1 MSKLFIHAMAL
12 PEYADEIPGVWR
24 NRKGSGGRIPLNA
37 LTILGINNGR
47 GSARRL
53 IEMNSILNSIA
64 FYPWVR
70 DMLLPYQKEI
80 ISSALSKDGYH
91 AWAPP
96 GSGKTL
102 CGLVWIAQAA
112 SRPKLVITKAAAR
125 GTWKEEIRKY
135 TRFTPQILS
144 GKTAVGRIPYDPKC
158 IYITAWETLISWKDA
173 LINLD
178 PHSVVMDEI
187 HWAKN
192 HKRVK
197 PIMQES
203 GQCRFDPLDNTAYAI
218 SEISKVAAR
227 RLGMT
232 ATPVPNRT
240 RDLWAQLD
248 LIEPWQWGTFHKFG
262 ERYCDGFKDAYGWK
276 YDGLSNE
283 DELLRRLDWCR
294 TKTDQTAVSLNLP
307 PKRRQI
313 IYLERSEQNRPSAF
327 KRAISQAGKTGDR
340 ESVFEVMLQEAAS
353 RKKKYVVER
362 VVEAVKCGQKVVV
375 FTGRRLDCERLGEA
389 ISKATDVDVWCAHGG
404 SSTDMRDHIRH
415 EYMLADVGVLV
426 GTGDAWGESVN
437 LQDTDLALFV
447 MLPWTPRAIRQWE
460 GRFSRL
466 GQKRPVLVSYIISKG
481 TVDEHVA
488 DILLDKLPA
497 VGKVAEDETM
507 EELEQAF
514 DANEEDLLA
523 RVAGQDSP

>member
-276 YDGLSNE
+276 DDGLSNS
-283 DELLRRLDWCR
+283 
-294 TKTDQTAVSLNLP
+294 TKAQTDHLP
-307 PKRRQI
+307 
-313 IYLERSEQNRPSAF
+313 
-327 KRAISQAGKTGDR
+327 
-340 ESVFEVMLQEAAS
+340 
-353 RKKKYVVER
+353 
-362 VVEAVKCGQKVVV
+362 
-375 FTGRRLDCERLGEA
+375 
-389 ISKATDVDVWCAHGG
+389 
-404 SSTDMRDHIRH
+404 
-415 EYMLADVGVLV
+415 
-426 GTGDAWGESVN
+426 
-437 LQDTDLALFV
+437 
-447 MLPWTPRAIRQWE
+447 
-460 GRFSRL
+460 
-466 GQKRPVLVSYIISKG
+466 
-481 TVDEHVA
+481 
-488 DILLDKLPA
+488 
-497 VGKVAEDETM
+497 
-507 EELEQAF
+507 
-514 DANEEDLLA
+514 
-523 RVAGQDSP
+523 

>member
-12 PEYADEIPGVWR
+12 PEYAEEIPGVWR
-24 NRKGSGGRIPLNA
+24 NRNSPGGRIPLNA
-37 LTILGINNGR
+37 LTTLGIQKRSQCRIRHSN
-47 GSARRL
+47 L
-53 IEMNSILNSIA
+53 KSILRSIA
-64 FYPWVR
+64 FYPWVK
-70 DMLLPYQKEI
+70 DMILPYQMEI
-80 ISSALSKDGYH
+80 VSAALQKDGYH

-102 CGLVWIAQAA
+102 CGLIWLAEAMA
-112 SRPKLVITKAAAR
+112 KPKLVITKAAAR
-125 GTWKEEIRKY
+125 GTWQEEIRKY
-135 TRFTPQILS
+135 TRFIPQILS
-144 GKTAVGRIPYDPKC
+144 GKKSVKRIPYDPKR

-173 LINLD
+173 LVDLD

-197 PIMQES
+197 PVVQQS
-203 GQCRFDPLDNTAYAI
+203 GRCRFDPLDNTAYAI
-218 SEISKVAAR
+218 SEISKVAHR
-227 RLGMT
+227 RLGLT

-248 LIEPWQWGTFHKFG
+248 LVEPWQWGTFHEFG

-283 DELLRRLDWCR
+283 DELLRRLEWCR

-313 IYLERSEQNRPSAF
+313 VHLERSEQNRPSAF
-327 KRAISQAGKTGDR
+327 KRVIAQVGKTRDR
-340 ESVFEVMLQEAAS
+340 ESIFEVMLQEAAS
-353 RKKKYVVER
+353 RKKNYVVER

-375 FTGRRLDCERLGEA
+375 FTGRRRDCDHLGEA
-389 ISKATDVDVWCAHGG
+389 ISKATDVAVWCAHGG
-404 SSTDMRDHIRH
+404 TSADKRDLIRH
-415 EYMLADVGVLV
+415 EYMDAKVGVLV

-466 GQKRPVLVSYIISKG
+466 GQKRPVLISYIISKG

-514 DANEEDLLA
+514 EANEEDLLA
-523 RVAGQDSP
+523 RVAQSFP

>member
-1 MSKLFIHAMAL
+1 MA
-12 PEYADEIPGVWR
+12 GR
-24 NRKGSGGRIPLNA
+24 MTGS
-37 LTILGINNGR
+37 
-47 GSARRL
+47 
-53 IEMNSILNSIA
+53 
-64 FYPWVR
+64 
-70 DMLLPYQKEI
+70 
-80 ISSALSKDGYH
+80 
-91 AWAPP
+91 
-96 GSGKTL
+96 
-102 CGLVWIAQAA
+102 
-112 SRPKLVITKAAAR
+112 
-125 GTWKEEIRKY
+125 
-135 TRFTPQILS
+135 QI
-144 GKTAVGRIPYDPKC
+144 
-158 IYITAWETLISWKDA
+158 
-173 LINLD
+173 
-178 PHSVVMDEI
+178 
-187 HWAKN
+187 
-192 HKRVK
+192 
-197 PIMQES
+197 
-203 GQCRFDPLDNTAYAI
+203 
-218 SEISKVAAR
+218 
-227 RLGMT
+227 
-232 ATPVPNRT
+232 
-240 RDLWAQLD
+240 
-248 LIEPWQWGTFHKFG
+248 
-262 ERYCDGFKDAYGWK
+262 
-276 YDGLSNE
+276 
-283 DELLRRLDWCR
+283 
-294 TKTDQTAVSLNLP
+294 P